1 MKAIIAKNKLGYIGI
16 DGELPW
22 KSKEDLK
29 HFKELTMGGKLLVG
43 YTTAQKLPTLFGREV
58 IVDDENCRRCLVE
71 YRPEFFEFLFGFYA
85 VGNVHRNAHVPGFV
99 TIGIKKR
106 RNTCVVNNSVYLN
119 NIAADFFFQHFSDS
133 FFHNVTSH

>member
-1 MKAIIAKNKLGYIGI
+1 MKAIIAKNKLGYIGL

-58 IVDDENCRRCLVE
+58 IVDDETKQIDYNDIDWCCGGKYTYE
-71 YRPEFFEFLFGFYA
+71 KFCHLFTEL
-85 VGNVHRNAHVPGFV
+85 HISIIDDE
-99 TIGIKKR
+99 TIGDTKFPDLKNLNPECRIIYHTFKK
-106 RNTCVVNNSVYLN
+106 N
-119 NIAADFFFQHFSDS
+119 
-133 FFHNVTSH
+133 